1 MKSADNVNIPLTDEN
16 CARNDTPLIP
26 PILHRSRRSFQMGLW
41 AGEEGSLLCLGH
53 VGRMLVASRA
63 KRSPTPTPFV
73 ARDRRRD
80 ETSAGCKEKSS
91 AAGFCSLFMFS
102 RLVVGIREGIRFQ
115 SLMLMGEGK
124 DVQSNPVMIY
134 MKGLPDAPRC
144 GFSALAVKVRRQYGK
159 TSPVMAAKAGIDIVH
174 SSPPFAVERNV

>member
-91 AAGFCSLFMFS
+91 AAGCIWSIFS
-102 RLVVGIREGIRFQ
+102 ETD
-115 SLMLMGEGK
+115 E